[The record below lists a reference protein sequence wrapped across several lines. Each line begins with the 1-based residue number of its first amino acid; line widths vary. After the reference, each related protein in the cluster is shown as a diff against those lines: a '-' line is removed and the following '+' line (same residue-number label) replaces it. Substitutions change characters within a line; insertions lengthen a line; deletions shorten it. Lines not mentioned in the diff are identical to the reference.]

1 MPITGNSIFRVY
13 LEMILDRYGHGTY
26 LHGLGTTM
34 VLLIAM
40 RFTPMGCLSPMELMG
55 RKIVVRVTFH
65 GTSTMGITFLHG
77 NLVYHDRLCHGTI
90 SSMVKTRFSMAS
102 P

>member
-34 VLLIAM
+34 VLLITM

-55 RKIVVRVTFH
+55 RKYRGARYVPWYVN
-65 GTSTMGITFLHG
+65 HG
-77 NLVYHDRLCHGTI
+77 NHI
-90 SSMVKTRFSMAS
+90 SPWEPGV